1 MGLGRDLPAETL
13 TVGLEGQRDGVRT
26 TLRLCMPPAVRRC
39 VSIHAPLTV
48 LPTCVRDG
56 SRPDDKRASAFG
68 RRAAAPTA
76 KGRAMRRFLN
86 DAARLWNPLRFRS
99 STERQS

>member
-1 MGLGRDLPAETL
+1 MGLCEFQGRDLAAEAL

-48 LPTCVRDG
+48 LPTFADEVSGTVHDRMISERLLSAEERPRPRPKDEGCV
-56 SRPDDKRASAFG
+56 AS
-68 RRAAAPTA
+68 
-76 KGRAMRRFLN
+76 
-86 DAARLWNPLRFRS
+86 
-99 STERQS
+99 